1 MFHLYPFANNN
12 NKEKQQDSHLIEVK
26 TGHKWLIQ
34 RKNII
39 YGNTHFFI
47 KRIQNSNLSSR
58 MKRVLSYL
66 GFAIIFLIIVII
78 FNHHSANYLA
88 INS

>member
-1 MFHLYPFANNN
+1 MFHLYPLANNN
-12 NKEKQQDSHLIEVK
+12 NKEIQQDSHLIEVK

-47 KRIQNSNLSSR
+47 KRIQTGYEPAYVMLSKAGLR
-58 MKRVLSYL
+58 MRFTLP
-66 GFAIIFLIIVII
+66 AQ
-78 FNHHSANYLA
+78 
-88 INS
+88 

>member
-12 NKEKQQDSHLIEVK
+12 NKEIQQDSHLIEVK

-39 YGNTHFFI
+39 YGNTYFFI
-47 KRIQNSNLSSR
+47 KRIQSGYEPAYVTLSKAGLR
-58 MKRVLSYL
+58 MRFTLP
-66 GFAIIFLIIVII
+66 AQ
-78 FNHHSANYLA
+78 
-88 INS
+88 

>member
-1 MFHLYPFANNN
+1 MFHLYPLANNNN
-12 NKEKQQDSHLIEVK
+12 NKEIQQDSHLIEVK

-47 KRIQNSNLSSR
+47 KRIQTGYEPAYVMLSKAGLR
-58 MKRVLSYL
+58 MRFTLP
-66 GFAIIFLIIVII
+66 AQ
-78 FNHHSANYLA
+78 
-88 INS
+88 

>member
-12 NKEKQQDSHLIEVK
+12 KKEIQQDSHLIEVK
-26 TGHKWLIQ
+26 TGHRWLIQ

-47 KRIQNSNLSSR
+47 KRIQTGYEQAYVMLSKAGLR
-58 MKRVLSYL
+58 MRFTFPAL
-66 GFAIIFLIIVII
+66 
-78 FNHHSANYLA
+78 
-88 INS
+88 